1 MSKQPLVSIIMN
13 CYNGEEFLQEALE
26 SVQAQTYKNWELIFW
41 DNQSSD
47 KSSTILKSFN
57 EPRFRYYYA
66 EEHRNLNDARNL
78 AIQVSKGDFVAF
90 LDTDDT
96 WIPQKLEIQLPYF
109 DDPKVALV
117 YGNYCIHDQYSKLNK
132 KRYSKVLPSGNMFK
146 YLLKS
151 YVVGLVTIVLRRDA
165 YEKLDKKFDSRFPMS
180 GDFDVVMR
188 LAFSNYFAAV
198 QQPIASYRWHGNN
211 DSKLYNEKHIDEL
224 ELWYEEMSANINFST
239 INELLNV
246 KININ
251 FLKGKKSV
259 EERDFSSA
267 LKYFFLLPFCYH
279 KLKLFAVIFLPNF
292 IVRYLSIF
300 KY

>member
-1 MSKQPLVSIIMN
+1 MPEQPLVSVIMN
-13 CYNGEEFLQEALE
+13 CFNGEKYLREALD
-26 SVQAQTYKNWELIFW
+26 SVLAQTYTNWELIFW
-41 DNQSSD
+41 DNQSKD
-47 KSSTILKSFN
+47 KSAEIFKKYN
-57 EPRFRYYYA
+57 DPRCKYFFTPKHTLLS
-66 EEHRNLNDARNL
+66 EARNC
-78 AIQVSKGDFVAF
+78 AIEYSTGELLAF
-90 LDTDDT
+90 LDVDD
-96 WIPQKLEIQLPYF
+96 WWAPEKLEKQIPLF

-132 KRYSKVLPSGNMFK
+132 KRFSKVLPSGNMFK

-151 YVVGLVTIVLRRDA
+151 YVVGLVTIVLRRDV

-224 ELWYEEMSANINFST
+224 ELWYEEMSANVNFST

-251 FLKGKKSV
+251 FLKGKNSV

-279 KLKLFAVIFLPNF
+279 KLKLFAIIILPNF
-292 IVRYLSIF
+292 IVRYFSIL
-300 KY
+300 KN

>member
-1 MSKQPLVSIIMN
+1 MDANIKYTQSELEIIFAN
-13 CYNGEEFLQEALE
+13 DLKTPQFILLAQIYFKSNDLDRAAKVCEIGLQEHPQNLE
-26 SVQAQTYKNWELIFW
+26 ARYMLAKIYLLN
-41 DNQSSD
+41 NQIN
-47 KSSTILKSFN
+47 KSEKFLSKS
-57 EPRFRYYYA
+57 
-66 EEHRNLNDARNL
+66 LNDDL
-78 AIQVSKGDFVAF
+78 ISIKM
-90 LDTDDT
+90 L
-96 WIPQKLEIQLPYF
+96 
-109 DDPKVALV
+109 
-117 YGNYCIHDQYSKLNK
+117 
-132 KRYSKVLPSGNMFK
+132 K

-165 YEKLDKKFDSRFPMS
+165 YERLDKKFDSRFPMC
-180 GDFDVVMR
+180 GDFDVIIR

-211 DSKLYNEKHIDEL
+211 NSKLYNEKHIDEL

-279 KLKLFAVIFLPNF
+279 KLKLFAVIILPNF
-292 IVRYLSIF
+292 IVRYFSIF
-300 KY
+300 KN